1 MNDTLPVYL
10 SGALTMGYLVAGLFF
25 LRYWRDSRDR
35 LFLYFAG
42 SFALLAVQRAVLA
55 LVPPNSAIELPSYGL
70 RLLAFVLILVAIADK
85 NLRP

>member
-1 MNDTLPVYL
+1 MSGALPAFF
-10 SGALTMGYLVAGLFF
+10 SGALTLGYLVAALFF

-35 LFLYFAG
+35 LFLFFAG

-55 LVPPNSAIELPSYGL
+55 LAPPTAALELPSYGL

-85 NLRP
+85 NLRR